1 MIRKPKSTAKLEIA
15 VSATTESVESRP
27 NLRAYLPYDRRARR
41 HEDGGLR
48 FGLRFGRAP
57 GPWRG
62 LDLDLVVSLGG
73 DQSKS
78 CSPKMPPPH

>member
-1 MIRKPKSTAKLEIA
+1 MTSQNKTFCENSTWGAKLE
-15 VSATTESVESRP
+15 EQSRSS
-27 NLRAYLPYDRRARR
+27 LGRTYARTYDRRARR

-48 FGLRFGRAP
+48 FGRAP
-57 GPWRG
+57 GPWHG